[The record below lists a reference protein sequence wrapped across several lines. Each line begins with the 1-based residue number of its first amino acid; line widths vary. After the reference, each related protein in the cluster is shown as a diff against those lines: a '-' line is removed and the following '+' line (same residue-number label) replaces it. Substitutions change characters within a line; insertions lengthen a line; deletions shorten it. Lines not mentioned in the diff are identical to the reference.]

1 MKTNYTINCTWAELN
16 FFLLQW
22 NDDTIHT
29 LTTKTNALLVS
40 KSFHGLMF
48 YTGQDLCCGNWL
60 ALIFQE
66 LNLCIKSLI
75 ARSFRCSVAVNRK
88 ICHHT
93 SLLLCKQLIGT
104 CWQQGWISLLSSWV
118 TVDQEKLSTP
128 NMLSVIW
135 EQQLVHRTLH
145 WQVGKQ
151 SYYNSML
158 LHCVRVLSRDKNV
171 NCRRN
176 RNSSG
181 NFKWGRT
188 FSWQTLL
195 LSSAW

>member
-1 MKTNYTINCTWAELN
+1 MRTNYTNLHGLN
-16 FFLLQW
+16 QNIFYCKRIMIQFF
-22 NDDTIHT
+22 T
-29 LTTKTNALLVS
+29 LTTKTKALLVPL
-40 KSFHGLMF
+40 SFYGLMF
-48 YTGQDLCCGNWL
+48 YTGQDVCCWNCL
-60 ALIFQE
+60 ALSFQG

-75 ARSFRCSVAVNRK
+75 ARSFRCSVAVSRK

-93 SLLLCKQLIGT
+93 SLLLCNQLIGT

-135 EQQLVHRTLH
+135 QQQLVHSTLH

-151 SYYNSML
+151 YYYNAML
-158 LHCVRVLSRDKNV
+158 LHCVRCLSRDNSV
-171 NCRRN
+171 NCWRN

-181 NFKWGRT
+181 NFK
-188 FSWQTLL
+188 
-195 LSSAW
+195 